1 MVRRVLKL
9 RRWAALAA
17 GAYVLDAYG
26 CFPNGGLTEVAAE
39 NIVRT
44 INLYTSSLVSL
55 LFLNFNPFFGAV

>member
-1 MVRRVLKL
+1 MVRRVRTL
-9 RRWAALAA
+9 RRWVALAA
-17 GAYVLDAYG
+17 GAYLLGAYG

-44 INLYTSSLVSL
+44 INLYTSSIVSL